1 MKHWKELST
10 AEKAEA
16 ITGVYNR
23 GASCADMAAVI
34 EAKGIEGVT
43 ANAII
48 GMYSR
53 YRSLRANYPLRDARD
68 GPASDPI
75 LPKRTVRTPPKR
87 TWTEDDPFP
96 GALRL
101 SLLELTSVDCR
112 WIVSGAGEK
121 AVFCGCRVAAGS
133 PYCPHHRERNKG
145 KRVVM

>member
-16 ITGVYNR
+16 ITSVYNR

-53 YRSLRANYPLRDARD
+53 YRSLRANYPLREPDRPSAPR
-68 GPASDPI
+68 PVQ
-75 LPKRTVRTPPKR
+75 TVRTPPKR

-121 AVFCGCRVAAGS
+121 AVFCGCRVAVGS
-133 PYCPHHRERNKG
+133 SYCPHHRERNKG
-145 KRVVM
+145 KRAVM